1 MSDPSS
7 SGTENTGPAKKPV
20 SAVRNVIGL
29 VALIAV
35 LTVGGFEYS
44 AKMGYSS
51 AVNALDARMDNENA
65 DMMSP
70 AEAERLIG
78 KPSDDAGSKV
88 EENRQTF
95 TKQTYTWRG
104 PLKSY
109 TLTAYYTQGMGA
121 GMHHFETP
129 DQKYN
134 PDRVAAPAVV
144 GAPGRGRARKPRCS
158 QRPESRKTR
167 TFRQPRS
174 PRTQRRLRRRP
185 RSRKTRR
192 TRQTRR
198 RPRRPRPR
206 RTQRTPR
213 TRRPPS
219 ENSSRGLRSWNHA

>member
-51 AVNALDARMDNENA
+51 AVNALNARMDNENA
-65 DMMSP
+65 DLMSP

-129 DQKYN
+129 DQKYT
-134 PDRVAAPAVV
+134 PDAVAAPAVV
-144 GAPGRGRARKPRCS
+144 RAPGRGRAKTGAMQPATKES
-158 QRPESRKTR
+158 KDANVQATTEPKDSKDATDSKAPQAAAAESKDSKDATDSKAAQTPPEPKDSKDSTDSKA
-167 TFRQPRS
+167 P
-174 PRTQRRLRRRP
+174 
-185 RSRKTRR
+185 
-192 TRQTRR
+192 
-198 RPRRPRPR
+198 
-206 RTQRTPR
+206 
-213 TRRPPS
+213 
-219 ENSSRGLRSWNHA
+219 